1 MARIS
6 VDQLTRD
13 DLMRMQNS
21 ARVYQERADSVFQQW
36 GFRAPAPPLGQD
48 PQDYRR
54 DLAVMAKRQLP
65 YDHQLRKIKLW
76 KLPRDAFETL
86 EPQVYDAC
94 REAANRPDSVPPGE
108 MREVTRI
115 NPENGHKEIHFIGD
129 TSFVKDFTRPGRK
142 VVSFMHRYNTSGV
155 AFR

>member
-1 MARIS
+1 LLQA
-6 VDQLTRD
+6 QA
-13 DLMRMQNS
+13 S
-21 ARVYQERADSVFQQW
+21 ARVFQAKADSIFQEW
-36 GFRAPAPPLGQD
+36 GFRAPAPVIGQD

-65 YDHQLRKIKLW
+65 YGHELRKIKLW
-76 KLPRDAFETL
+76 KMPRDAFEVM
-86 EPQVYDAC
+86 EQQVYAAC
-94 REAANRPDSVPPGE
+94 KQAASRPDSVAPGE

-115 NPENGHKEIHFIGD
+115 NPQNGHKEIHFLGNE
-129 TSFVKDFTRPGRK
+129 SFVRDMCRPGRR